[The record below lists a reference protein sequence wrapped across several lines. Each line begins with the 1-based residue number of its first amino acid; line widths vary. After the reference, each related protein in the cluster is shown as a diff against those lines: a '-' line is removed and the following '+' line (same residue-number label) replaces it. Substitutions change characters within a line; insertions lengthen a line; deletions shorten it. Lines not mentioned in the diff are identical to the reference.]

1 MIVLIYLV
9 IMNFYFK
16 IVSNKYI
23 IIMIDINF
31 SYFSR
36 NI

>member
-16 IVSNKYI
+16 IVCDKYI